1 VAAFVNG
8 GLMIEPTFFK
18 RGAEDASAVSRRVVS
33 GKTSETMRYLLRLN
47 VTGGTATRADAPGY
61 RVGGKTGSAE
71 KVVGGR
77 YSRDHRLTTFV
88 GAFPID
94 NPRYVVLVLLDEP
107 QAVAGTYG
115 FATAGWNAVPTAGKL
130 IARIGSM
137 LGVKPEVTAE
147 ETVKLAKGVNAGTIG
162 D

>member
-1 VAAFVNG
+1 
-8 GLMIEPTFFK
+8 
-18 RGAEDASAVSRRVVS
+18 
-33 GKTSETMRYLLRLN
+33 
-47 VTGGTATRADAPGY
+47 VTEGTATKAEAPGY

-88 GAFPID
+88 GAFPMD
-94 NPRYVVLVLLDEP
+94 DPRYAVLVLLDEP

-115 FATAGWNAVPTAGKL
+115 FATAGWNAVPTAGRI

-137 LGVKPEVTAE
+137 LGVAPEITAE
-147 ETVKLAKGVNAGTIG
+147 EAVKLAKKTDAGTIG